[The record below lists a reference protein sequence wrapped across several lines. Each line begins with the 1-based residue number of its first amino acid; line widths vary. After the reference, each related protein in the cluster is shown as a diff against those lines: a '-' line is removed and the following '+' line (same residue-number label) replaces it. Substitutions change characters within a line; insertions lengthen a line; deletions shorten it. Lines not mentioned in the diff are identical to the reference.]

1 MASIW
6 DIGDYLWDTFSGGK
20 GTTDKSAE
28 EIEKAG
34 QQYKQQ
40 MEDIAKNT
48 KSAKELYQEG
58 KETAAATANNKAGIA
73 AKNAKAAAM
82 QQSGSKLL
90 SAIQGAEA
98 ANTASQEGYDTTAA
112 QAAGLAGQ
120 TQAQKN
126 AALQSGAQAAYE
138 GATSAATLRAQQ
150 AQERSARDKQLIGSL
165 GASFLGNLEWRKYKW
180 KELVQKIMTHTKNI

>member
-1 MASIW
+1 MNIVSFFT
-6 DIGDYLWDTFSGGK
+6 DLGEGLYDTITGGR
-20 GTTDKSAE
+20 GTTRESAE
-28 EIEKAG
+28 DIEKAS

-58 KETAAATANNKAGIA
+58 KETAAAAANNKAGIA

-82 QQSGSKLL
+82 QNSGSKLL

-98 ANTASQEGYDTTAA
+98 ANKASQEGYDTTAA

-126 AALQSGAQAAYE
+126 SALQSGAQAAYE
-138 GATSAATLRAQQ
+138 GATTAAKMRADQ
-150 AQERSARDKQLIGSL
+150 AIRQSEAERNAASNIGGAFLKNLGGEDK
-165 GASFLGNLEWRKYKW
+165 
-180 KELVQKIMTHTKNI
+180 

>member
-1 MASIW
+1 MGIVSFFTDVGEGI
-6 DIGDYLWDTFSGGK
+6 YDTITGGR
-20 GTTDKSAE
+20 GTTKESAE
-28 EIEKAG
+28 EIEKAS

-58 KETAAATANNKAGIA
+58 KETASAAANNKAGIA

-82 QQSGSKLL
+82 QNSGSKLL

-98 ANTASQEGYDTTAA
+98 ANKASQEGYDTTAT

-126 AALQSGAQAAYE
+126 AALQSGAQAAYG
-138 GATSAATLRAQQ
+138 GATTAAKLRAEQ
-150 AQERSARDKQLIGSL
+150 AMRQAEANKSATSNVMGAFLKSL
-165 GASFLGNLEWRKYKW
+165 DNGE
-180 KELVQKIMTHTKNI
+180 

>member
-1 MASIW
+1 MDIVSFFT
-6 DIGDYLWDTFSGGK
+6 DIGEGIYDTITGGR
-20 GTTDKSAE
+20 GTTKESAE
-28 EIEKAG
+28 EIEKAS

-58 KETAAATANNKAGIA
+58 KETAAAAANNKAGIA

-82 QQSGSKLL
+82 QNSGSKLL

-98 ANTASQEGYDTTAA
+98 ANKASQEGYDTTAA

-138 GATSAATLRAQQ
+138 GATSAAKMRAEQ
-150 AQERSARDKQLIGSL
+150 AMRQSEANKNATSNVMSAFLKGLDKG
-165 GASFLGNLEWRKYKW
+165 E
-180 KELVQKIMTHTKNI
+180 

>member
-6 DIGDYLWDTFSGGK
+6 DITDYLWDTFSYGK

-28 EIEKAG
+28 EIENAGKAY
-34 QQYKQQ
+34 QKQ
-40 MEDIAKNT
+40 MADIAKNT

-58 KETAAATANNKAGIA
+58 KETAAASANNKAGIA
-73 AKNAKAAAM
+73 AKNAKAASM
-82 QQSGSKLL
+82 MNSGSKLL

-98 ANTASQEGYDTTAA
+98 ANKASQEGYDTTAA

-120 TQAQKN
+120 SQAQKN

-138 GATSAATLRAQQ
+138 GATSAAKMKAQQ
-150 AQERSARDKQLIGSL
+150 AQERSANDKRLISSL
-165 GASFLGNLEWRKYKW
+165 GASFLSNS
-180 KELVQKIMTHTKNI
+180 

>member
-1 MASIW
+1 MNIVSFFTDVGEGI
-6 DIGDYLWDTFSGGK
+6 YDTITGGR
-20 GTTDKSAE
+20 GTTKESAE
-28 EIEKAG
+28 EIEKAS

-58 KETAAATANNKAGIA
+58 KETAAAAANNKAGIA

-82 QQSGSKLL
+82 QNSGSKLL

-98 ANTASQEGYDTTAA
+98 ANKASQEGYDTTAA

-138 GATSAATLRAQQ
+138 GATSAAKMRAEQ
-150 AQERSARDKQLIGSL
+150 AQERSAKDKQLIGQL
-165 GASFLGNLEWRKYKW
+165 GTSFLGSL
-180 KELVQKIMTHTKNI
+180 

>member
-1 MASIW
+1 M
-6 DIGDYLWDTFSGGK
+6 DIVSFFTDLGEGIYDTITGGR
-20 GTTDKSAE
+20 GTTNKSAE

-58 KETAAATANNKAGIA
+58 KETASASANNKAGLA
-73 AKNAKAAAM
+73 MKNAKAASM
-82 QQSGSKLL
+82 MNSGSKLL

-98 ANTASQEGYDTTAA
+98 ANKAGQEGYDTTAA

-138 GATSAATLRAQQ
+138 GATSAAKMRAEQ
-150 AQERSARDKQLIGSL
+150 AMRQSEANKNAIGNTMSA
-165 GASFLGNLEWRKYKW
+165 FLKNL
-180 KELVQKIMTHTKNI
+180 

>member
-1 MASIW
+1 MN
-6 DIGDYLWDTFSGGK
+6 IGSFFTDLGEGIYDTITGGR
-20 GTTDKSAE
+20 GTTKESAE
-28 EIEKAG
+28 EIEKAS

-58 KETAAATANNKAGIA
+58 KETASAAANNKAGIA

-98 ANTASQEGYDTTAA
+98 ANKASQEGYDTTAA

-138 GATSAATLRAQQ
+138 GATSAAKLRADQ
-150 AQERSARDKQLIGSL
+150 AMRQSESQRQAAGTAMGAFLKSL
-165 GASFLGNLEWRKYKW
+165 
-180 KELVQKIMTHTKNI
+180 

>member
-1 MASIW
+1 M
-6 DIGDYLWDTFSGGK
+6 DIVSFFTDMGTGIYDTITGGR
-20 GTTDKSAE
+20 GTTRESAE
-28 EIEKAG
+28 KIEKAS
-34 QQYKQQ
+34 QRYKQQ

-58 KETAAATANNKAGIA
+58 KETAAAAANNKAGIA

-98 ANTASQEGYDTTAA
+98 ANKASQEGYDTTAA

-138 GATSAATLRAQQ
+138 GATSAAKMRAEQ
-150 AQERSARDKQLIGSL
+150 AQRQVESDKNAASNIGSAFLKNL
-165 GASFLGNLEWRKYKW
+165 GGEDK
-180 KELVQKIMTHTKNI
+180 

>member
-1 MASIW
+1 MSISSFFT
-6 DIGDYLWDTFSGGK
+6 DLGEGIYDTITGGR
-20 GTTDKSAE
+20 GTTKKSAE

-58 KETAAATANNKAGIA
+58 KETASAAANNKAGIA

-98 ANTASQEGYDTTAA
+98 ANKASQEGYDTTAA

-138 GATSAATLRAQQ
+138 GATSAAKLRADQ
-150 AQERSARDKQLIGSL
+150 AMRQSEANKNATSAVMS
-165 GASFLGNLEWRKYKW
+165 AFLKDL
-180 KELVQKIMTHTKNI
+180 

>member
-6 DIGDYLWDTFSGGK
+6 DITDYLWDTFSYGK

-28 EIEKAG
+28 EIEEAGKAY
-34 QQYKQQ
+34 QKQ

-58 KETAAATANNKAGIA
+58 KETAAAASNNKAGIA
-73 AKNAKAAAM
+73 AKNAKAASM
-82 QQSGSKLL
+82 MNSGSKLL

-98 ANTASQEGYDTTAA
+98 ANKASQEGYDTTAA

-138 GATSAATLRAQQ
+138 GATSAAKMKAQQ
-150 AQERSARDKQLIGSL
+150 AQERSAKDKQLIGQL
-165 GASFLGNLEWRKYKW
+165 GASFLGNL
-180 KELVQKIMTHTKNI
+180 

>member
-1 MASIW
+1 MASLW
-6 DIGDYLWDTFSGGK
+6 DITDYLWDTFSLGK

-28 EIEKAG
+28 EIEEAGKAY
-34 QQYKQQ
+34 QKQ
-40 MEDIAKNT
+40 MADIAKNT

-98 ANTASQEGYDTTAA
+98 ANKASMESYDTTAA
-112 QAAGLAGQ
+112 QAAGLAGA

-138 GATSAATLRAQQ
+138 GATSAAKLKAQQ
-150 AQERSARDKQLIGSL
+150 AQERSAKDKQLIGQL
-165 GASFLGNLEWRKYKW
+165 GTSFLSNL
-180 KELVQKIMTHTKNI
+180 

>member
-1 MASIW
+1 MNIVSFFT
-6 DIGDYLWDTFSGGK
+6 DIGEGIYDTITGGR
-20 GTTDKSAE
+20 GTTKESAE
-28 EIEKAG
+28 EIEKAS

-58 KETAAATANNKAGIA
+58 KETAAAAANNKAGIA

-82 QQSGSKLL
+82 QNSGSKLL

-98 ANTASQEGYDTTAA
+98 ANKASQEGYDTTAA
-112 QAAGLAGQ
+112 QAAGLAEQ

-126 AALQSGAQAAYE
+126 DALQSGAQAAYE
-138 GATSAATLRAQQ
+138 GAASAAKMRADQ
-150 AQERSARDKQLIGSL
+150 AIRQSEANKNATSNIMGAFLKSLDKG
-165 GASFLGNLEWRKYKW
+165 E
-180 KELVQKIMTHTKNI
+180 